1 MQRYREV
8 FPAFHTLYRLTT
20 TLDDLSS
27 FAMGVCRLYRN
38 AFSADKVVIV
48 CKGNASQGFI
58 KICLEN
64 KRSQVKKGGISI
76 LTRVERELLKQEKE
90 LVLPNRLIYPFV
102 FTHVLGGIYIKRGSH
117 ANGFSETEKRWF
129 LSLCEEVSLGL
140 KIFELYQEQK
150 KIMLN
155 YIKSLSQFLNQYVP
169 TSYLHTKI
177 IFRLIKAMT
186 KALKLSTVEAQSLEY
201 ASLLHDAGKM
211 QVPSQL
217 LKKQQPLT
225 EEEFKLIAKHPRKG
239 VQLFK
244 NLEILKPAIPIILHH
259 HERYDGKGY
268 PSKLKKEQIP
278 LASRILAVLDTFDAM
293 YFGRPYRRK
302 RRLKEIEKE
311 FRAQRGKQ
319 FDPRIVDVFL
329 SILKRKNIQKYFKL
343 SSKK

>member
-1 MQRYREV
+1 MQRYQAV
-8 FPAFHTLYRLTT
+8 FPTFHTLYRLII

-27 FAMGVCRLYRN
+27 FAMGVCRLYCH

-48 CKGNASQGFI
+48 CKGSASQGFI
-58 KICLEN
+58 KICIEN

-76 LTRVERELLKQEKE
+76 LTRVERELLKQEKG

-102 FTHVLGGIYIKRGSH
+102 FTHVLGGIYIKRSGRSS
-117 ANGFSETEKRWF
+117 GFNETEKRWF

-140 KIFELYQEQK
+140 KIFELYQDQK

-177 IFRLIKAMT
+177 IFRLIKT
-186 KALKLSTVEAQSLEY
+186 LSKALKLSTLEAQSLEY

-211 QVPSQL
+211 QVPSHL
-217 LKKQQPLT
+217 LKKEQPLT

-239 VQLFK
+239 AQLFK

-268 PSKLKKEQIP
+268 PSKLKKEGIP
-278 LASRILAVLDTFDAM
+278 LASRILAVLDSFDAM

-302 RRLKEIEKE
+302 RRIKEIEKE
-311 FRAQRGKQ
+311 FRAQRGRQ